1 MTTTNNN
8 IVIVNLKATE
18 NATMVE
24 KLRGKLG
31 AAVDYI
37 TIFAFQAGSEP
48 LMYRAHDK
56 QKKVFVEYPR
66 FNLITTPNAI
76 YLYLKREGESMP
88 SACYKIKKSDCP
100 VRLVSEEINKYINE
114 TVDNKAFLE
123 SELTNETIVV
133 FDNLKAGVLIKTVEK
148 DKAKAEN
155 MQGSTTYARMFD
167 LIREKLNEVVDSG
180 YLDLLN
186 KTCVMMWQTFN
197 DTKNLNFEPLELVIE
212 KVKEPKKTKEA
223 TTETKPQA
231 TKKVKEVKEKPVAT
245 PEAEFVKPENTP
257 VLENIYDE
265 QKGAE
270 EVKVDEAAVQ
280 AVVDSI

>member
-1 MTTTNNN
+1 MTTTTNN

-18 NATMVE
+18 NASMVE
-24 KLRGKLG
+24 KLRTKLG
-31 AAVDYI
+31 NAVDYI
-37 TIFAFQAGSEP
+37 TTFAFQAGSEP

-100 VRLVSEEINKYINE
+100 VRLVSDAINAYINE

-133 FDNLKAGVLIKTVEK
+133 FDNLKVGVLIKTVEK

-155 MQGSTTYARMFD
+155 MQGGTTYARMFD

-197 DTKNLNFEPLELVIE
+197 DTKNLNFEPLEIVVE
-212 KVKEPKKTKEA
+212 KVAKEPKAPKEN
-223 TTETKPQA
+223 
-231 TKKVKEVKEKPVAT
+231 KEVKEQVAVT
-245 PEAEFVKPENTP
+245 
-257 VLENIYDE
+257 
-265 QKGAE
+265 GAE
-270 EVKVDEAAVQ
+270 RSGVWTG
-280 AVVDSI
+280 